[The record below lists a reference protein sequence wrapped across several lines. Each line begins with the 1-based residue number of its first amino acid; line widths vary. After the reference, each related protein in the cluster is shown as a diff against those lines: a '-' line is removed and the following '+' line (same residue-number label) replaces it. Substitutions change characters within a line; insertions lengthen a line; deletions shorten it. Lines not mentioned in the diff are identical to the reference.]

1 MRIPLFFSTSVLA
14 ILAPVAA
21 SAQTSPASPA
31 APTATAEADA
41 APSSADDI
49 VVTAQRRTQRLQDV
63 PVSVS
68 VVSGDALLKAGITNI
83 GDLSQRL
90 PNVKIT
96 SGGNSDFINVRGVGS
111 GQNPG
116 FEQSVAT
123 FVDGNYRGRSRA
135 TRAALFDVDRVE
147 VLKGPQTTFF
157 GNNAI
162 AGALNIT
169 TRKPDREFDYNFS
182 ALGGLYGEFQ
192 LQGGVSVPLTD
203 TLAVRVAG
211 RYNGSNGYVSN
222 SFTGLSGPHTRELI
236 GRVAVVWEPTDNFSS
251 TLRFDRGRN
260 RNLETYNAQLLN
272 CPQGACGVF
281 GGARV
286 PGFDDQL
293 DKRTA
298 SPPTYSNYD
307 FKEVAWTNSLDLGD
321 VSINAITGYFDHDF
335 SQLTQQIPAPVIGVG
350 GGGLLPVYT
359 AETYKS
365 YSQEIRLQSRAGG
378 VFEWMIG
385 GYYFHGDLGTNL
397 YTGFRFPVRTP
408 FGLLQFGQ
416 LFPAAYNAA
425 SPITVNLMTS
435 QKEETKS
442 GFASVT
448 VRPTPGLRVNLGAR
462 YTAVDK
468 SAARSVVFGTAGADP
483 STNFVAGPP
492 AATAFYTAITGSD
505 SLPFARPSRT
515 DKKFMPSIGLQ
526 YDIQKDVMVYASYTK
541 GFKAGGYGFS
551 TRPDI
556 FDPETVN
563 AYEIGAK
570 GSFLDRRLNVNL
582 ALFLSDYNNLQE
594 SNTLFVNGQILTV
607 INNAAAA
614 RAKGVEGGLSYRV
627 SPALSF
633 NLDAAYLDARYRSYP
648 NASCTIAQQLAT
660 PSGTAC
666 VQNMAGKRR
675 AFAPE
680 WSGSFGATATIP
692 LANAELRFSPLAYFT
707 SKYFV
712 APTADPLLEQSGNIK
727 FDATLAIGPAD
738 RRWEF
743 SIIGRNLTDRTTAS
757 FRSSAFFPGSTY
769 ALTDPP
775 RTVAVQFSIRR

>member
-1 MRIPLFFSTSVLA
+1 MRDPLLFSTSVLA
-14 ILAPVAA
+14 MLAPVVA
-21 SAQTSPASPA
+21 SAQTSQTPS
-31 APTATAEADA
+31 ATPGVSAEADV
-41 APSSADDI
+41 SSADDI
-49 VVTAQRRTQRLQDV
+49 VVTAQRRAQRLQDV

-68 VVSGDALLKAGITNI
+68 VVSGDALQKAGITNI

-96 SGGNSDFINVRGVGS
+96 SGGNSDFINIRGVGS

-123 FVDGNYRGRSRA
+123 FVDGDYRGRSRA
-135 TRAALFDVDRVE
+135 TRAALFDVERVE

-169 TRKPDREFDYNFS
+169 SRKPDQQFDYNAS
-182 ALGGLYGEFQ
+182 ALGGTYGEFQ

-211 RYNGSNGYVSN
+211 RYNGSDGYVRN
-222 SFTGLSGPHTRELI
+222 EFTGRDGPRTRELI
-236 GRVAVVWEPTDNFSS
+236 GRVVVVWKPSDNFNS

-260 RNLETYNAQLLN
+260 RNRETYNAQLLN

-281 GGARV
+281 GGALV

-307 FKEVAWTNSLDLGD
+307 FKEVSWTNSLDLGD
-321 VSINAITGYFDHDF
+321 FSINAITGYFDHDF
-335 SQLTQQIPAPVIGVG
+335 SQLTQQIPAPVLGVG

-365 YSQEIRLQSRAGG
+365 YSQEIRLQSRTGG

-385 GYYFHGDLGTNL
+385 GYYFHGDLGTDL
-397 YTGFRFPVRTP
+397 YTGFRFPVSTP
-408 FGLLQFGQ
+408 FGFLQFGQ
-416 LFPAAYNAA
+416 LFPAAYDAA
-425 SPITVNLMTS
+425 SPITVNLLTS

-442 GFASVT
+442 GFASAT
-448 VRPTPGLRVNLGAR
+448 VRPMPDLRVNLGAR
-462 YTAVDK
+462 YTVVDK
-468 SAARSVVFGTAGADP
+468 SAARSIVFGTADADP
-483 STNFVAGPP
+483 SNNFVAGPP

-505 SLPFARPSRT
+505 ALPFARPSRT

-526 YDIQKDVMVYASYTK
+526 YDIQKDAMIYANYTK
-541 GFKAGGYGFS
+541 GFKAGGYGYG

-563 AYEIGAK
+563 AYEVGAK

-582 ALFLSDYNNLQE
+582 ALFLSDYGDLQE
-594 SNTLFVNGQILTV
+594 SNTLFVNGQILSV
-607 INNAAAA
+607 INNAAEA
-614 RAKGVEGGLSYRV
+614 RAKGVEGGFSYRF

-648 NASCTIAQQLAT
+648 NASCTIGQQLAT
-660 PSGTAC
+660 PAGAPC

-680 WSGSFGATATIP
+680 WSGSFGATLTVP
-692 LANAELRFSPLAYFT
+692 VDNAELRFSPLAYFT

-743 SIIGRNLTDRTTAS
+743 AIIGRNLTDRTTAS
-757 FRSSAFFPGSTY
+757 FRSSAFFPGATY